1 MSKST
6 PQCCGVHINLINNQ
20 LKRKTMEK
28 KFHIN
33 NGYRYN
39 NELGKLEWI
48 EIHEVEFTMNPDED
62 VVYQVTQGGVRNE
75 IRTNRLFELFANEE
89 DFKNGKVMQPI
100 TQRVD
105 EFLRLNFKS
114 CGDYAVTWVVDNGV
128 IKKLKSTECTFIAS
142 YGKRTRIK
150 GYSEN
155 YVSMEH
161 LLDNNDLT
169 IVEHDGTE
177 RIHKSIKSQVRLTDE
192 QQKALDAISEAI
204 KNAENLGVQIYYD
217 LDSCKLKGVNILNT
231 EEYVYEYDKPSDDY
245 VGVDRFATPILEVN
259 YLCCDDDVYVTLKK

>member
-1 MSKST
+1 
-6 PQCCGVHINLINNQ
+6 
-20 LKRKTMEK
+20 MEK

-39 NELGKLEWI
+39 NELGKLEWM

-62 VVYQVTQGGVRNE
+62 VVYQVTQGGSRKE
-75 IRTNRLFELFANEE
+75 IRTNKLFELFANE
-89 DFKNGKVMQPI
+89 DCFKNGKVIQPI

-105 EFLRLNFKS
+105 DFSRINFKS

-142 YGKRTRIK
+142 YSEKTRIK

-155 YVSMEH
+155 YVSIEH
-161 LLDNNDLT
+161 LLENNDLT

-177 RIHKSIKSQVRLTDE
+177 RIHKSVKSQVCITDE
-192 QQKALDAISEAI
+192 QQKALETISEAI
-204 KNAENLGVQIYYD
+204 KNAENLGVHIYYD
-217 LDSCKLKGVNILNT
+217 SDSCELKGLNLKNVA
-231 EEYVYEYDKPSDDY
+231 EYEHEYDKPSEDF
-245 VGVDRFATPILEVN
+245 VGADRFATTISGVS
-259 YLCCDDDVYVTLKK
+259 YLCCGDDVYVTLKK